1 MSQKAWLLGASIVL
15 TSAAPAQAAETV
27 PTPADGSARAQPA
40 DAPQSAPLNAEAR
53 RERSCGEPDATGP
66 YFASTGCSG
75 VFGVRGSA
83 VDTRGAPATQG
94 TGLMVYAEG
103 EEFVRRGLFSFHGS
117 HRLAMGG
124 GGAGFEGTLQG
135 GMAGGFRIPLGE
147 RHGPV
152 FRAGGFGYLRG
163 NDAFYGSLL
172 ELPQVQV
179 GYQYLRG
186 STVFELGVTS
196 GAVLTGR
203 FRGGEAQTRVLGA
216 GLEVGAYAA
225 VHIPWFRIG
234 VSGMRLPAN
243 DAIATPVRTA
253 EGTACVIAS
262 PFAIC
267 GDARVAIADASVTPG
282 APPAEVRSTYGG
294 VAFGFTTER

>member
-1 MSQKAWLLGASIVL
+1 MTLTIVAPARAADTVPPPAGAS
-15 TSAAPAQAAETV
+15 TAAA
-27 PTPADGSARAQPA
+27 PA
-40 DAPQSAPLNAEAR
+40 DAPQSGPVATEAR
-53 RERSCGEPDATGP
+53 RERTCAEPDADGP

-75 VFGVRGSA
+75 VFGLRGSA
-83 VDTRGAPATQG
+83 VDTRGAPAEQG
-94 TGLMVYAEG
+94 TGLMVSAEG

-117 HRLAMGG
+117 HRLAIGG

-135 GMAGGFRIPLGE
+135 GMAGGFRIPVGE

-172 ELPQVQV
+172 ELPQLQI
-179 GYQYLRG
+179 GYQYLKG
-186 STVFELGVTS
+186 ATVFELGVTG

-203 FRGGEAQTRVLGA
+203 FRGGEAATRILGA

-225 VHIPWFRIG
+225 MHIPWFRIG
-234 VSGMRLPAN
+234 VSGMRLPTN
-243 DAIATPVRTA
+243 DAVATPVRTV

-267 GDARVAIADASVTPG
+267 GDARVAIADAIVESG
-282 APPAEVRSTYGG
+282 APPTEVRSTYGG
-294 VAFGFTTER
+294 VAFGWTTER